1 MCVHA
6 NARLDKYQHVI
17 LPIAMHSLTIHPA
30 RGMNFNTG
38 SLFFRSSSLSFLSFC
53 LSCGTQKT
61 NRPWAVCVC
70 VCALPPPGRG
80 NKLIQSRLKMRHG
93 SAHKPHQVSFFW
105 TAMSCWSSQR
115 LLLNNK
121 CLCAAVIPRNSFLS
135 PPLLHFLLKEAPE
148 TFFPGRVSEL
158 YSGRMSTDV
167 KTPRQQGCRQVTP
180 PQSTAS
186 VAFKKENLLFI
197 TE

>member
-1 MCVHA
+1 MHPQSHVCPCNLCIKLKHQTGQISARDFA
-6 NARLDKYQHVI
+6 NRNALVDNSPSQRDELQHRIII
-17 LPIAMHSLTIHPA
+17 L
-30 RGMNFNTG
+30 
-38 SLFFRSSSLSFLSFC
+38 SLFLPLFLSFC

-70 VCALPPPGRG
+70 VCVLPSPGRG

-148 TFFPGRVSEL
+148 TFFP
-158 YSGRMSTDV
+158 
-167 KTPRQQGCRQVTP
+167 
-180 PQSTAS
+180 
-186 VAFKKENLLFI
+186 
-197 TE
+197 